1 MKLKT
6 IITCLALGA
15 ACCGL
20 QAQDKPKEN
29 PWFLQG
35 QLGMTYATG
44 GTGIGRLLSPGGSLS
59 VGKYFSPVWGA
70 RLNIGGWVAKT
81 PGVYSGSDSFF
92 YGSATV
98 DGLMNLSQ
106 LIRRYPERLFD
117 VNVIAGIGFNRSF
130 NHASSFMGKLGLI
143 GSFRLNSAIDFN
155 IEATANGVGDRWNGR
170 DDHGID
176 TYFNLGL
183 GFTYKFGRMPKCV
196 TCISEEYPETMYSEE
211 DMNELVNRMREAAKA
226 DCAESRVDT
235 VLVEKDCP
243 PASNTVVKGIRS
255 HVQFQLGRSDIQPSQ
270 EMNIVAIADYMK
282 QYPTCNATINGYAD
296 KGTGTREINVRL
308 AKQRAEKV
316 RDCLVQKYGI
326 DAKRLSVMSMEG
338 DEQPF
343 ANNNDW
349 NRVVIIMAD

>member
-1 MKLKT
+1 MKFKS

-15 ACCGL
+15 ACSL

-29 PWFLQG
+29 PWFMQG
-35 QLGMTYATG
+35 QLGITYSTG

-70 RLNIGGWVAKT
+70 RVNIGGWVAKT

-106 LIRRYPERLFD
+106 LIRKYPERLFD
-117 VNVIAGIGFNRSF
+117 VSVIAGIGFNRSF
-130 NHASSFMGKLGLI
+130 NHASSFMGKLGLM
-143 GSFRLNSAIDFN
+143 GSFRLNDAIDFN
-155 IEATANGVGDRWNGR
+155 VEATANGVGDRWNGR

-176 TYFNLGL
+176 TYFNLGM

-196 TCISEEYPETMYSEE
+196 SCISEEYPETMYSED
-211 DMNELVNRMREAAKA
+211 DMNELVNRMRQAAQA
-226 DCAESRVDT
+226 DCAETRVDT
-235 VLVEKDCP
+235 VLVEKDCSP
-243 PASNTVVKGIRS
+243 VPDKVVKGIRS
-255 HVQFQLGRSDIQPSQ
+255 HVQFQLGKTTIQPSQ

-282 QYPTCNATINGYAD
+282 QYPDANATINGYAD
-296 KGTGTREINVRL
+296 TGTGTPQINHRL
-308 AKQRAEKV
+308 AQERAEVV
-316 RDCLVQKYGI
+316 RDCLVKKYGI
-326 DAKRLSVMSMEG
+326 ESDRLFVMSMEG

-343 ANNNDW
+343 SKNNDW

>member
-1 MKLKT
+1 MKFKS

-15 ACCGL
+15 ACSL

-29 PWFLQG
+29 PWFMQG
-35 QLGMTYATG
+35 QLGITYSTG

-70 RLNIGGWVAKT
+70 RVNIGGWVAKT

-92 YGSATV
+92 YGSATI

-106 LIRRYPERLFD
+106 LIRKYPERLFD
-117 VNVIAGIGFNRSF
+117 VSVIAGIGFNRSF
-130 NHASSFMGKLGLI
+130 NHASSFMGKLGLM
-143 GSFRLNSAIDFN
+143 GSFRLNDAIDLN
-155 IEATANGVGDRWNGR
+155 VEATANGVGDRWNGR

-176 TYFNLGL
+176 TYFNLGVGL
-183 GFTYKFGRMPKCV
+183 TYKFGRMPKCV
-196 TCISEEYPETMYSEE
+196 SCISEEYPETMYSED
-211 DMNELVNRMREAAKA
+211 DMNELVNRMREAAQA
-226 DCAESRVDT
+226 DCAETRIDT

-243 PASNTVVKGIRS
+243 PVPDKVVKGIRS
-255 HVQFQLGRSDIQPSQ
+255 HVQFQLGKTTIQPSQ

-282 QYPTCNATINGYAD
+282 QYPDANATINGYAD
-296 KGTGTREINVRL
+296 TGTGTPQINHRL
-308 AKQRAEKV
+308 AQERAEVV
-316 RDCLVQKYGI
+316 RDCLVKKYGI
-326 DAKRLSVMSMEG
+326 ESDRLFVMSMEG

-343 ANNNDW
+343 SKNNDW

>member
-1 MKLKT
+1 MKFKS

-15 ACCGL
+15 ACSL

-29 PWFLQG
+29 PWFMQG
-35 QLGMTYATG
+35 QLGITYSTG

-70 RLNIGGWVAKT
+70 RVNIGGWVAKT

-106 LIRRYPERLFD
+106 LIRKYPERLFD
-117 VNVIAGIGFNRSF
+117 VSVIAGIGFNRSF
-130 NHASSFMGKLGLI
+130 NHASSFMGKLGLM
-143 GSFRLNSAIDFN
+143 GSFRLNDAIDFN
-155 IEATANGVGDRWNGR
+155 VEATANGVGDRWNGR

-176 TYFNLGL
+176 TYFNLGM
-183 GFTYKFGRMPKCV
+183 GFTCKFGRMPKCV
-196 TCISEEYPETMYSEE
+196 SCISEEYPETMYSED
-211 DMNELVNRMREAAKA
+211 DMNELVNRMRQAAQA
-226 DCAESRVDT
+226 DCAETRVDT
-235 VLVEKDCP
+235 VLVEKDCSP
-243 PASNTVVKGIRS
+243 VPDKVVKGIRS
-255 HVQFQLGRSDIQPSQ
+255 HVQFQLGKTTIQPSQ

-282 QYPTCNATINGYAD
+282 QYPDANATINGYAD
-296 KGTGTREINVRL
+296 TGTGTPQINHRL
-308 AKQRAEKV
+308 AQERAEVV
-316 RDCLVQKYGI
+316 RDCLVKKYGI
-326 DAKRLSVMSMEG
+326 ESDRLFVMSMEG

-343 ANNNDW
+343 SKNNDW

>member
-1 MKLKT
+1 MKFKS

-15 ACCGL
+15 ACSL

-29 PWFLQG
+29 PWFMQG
-35 QLGMTYATG
+35 QLGITYSTG

-70 RLNIGGWVAKT
+70 RVNIGGWVAKM

-106 LIRRYPERLFD
+106 LIRKYPECLFD
-117 VNVIAGIGFNRSF
+117 VSVIAGIGFNRSF
-130 NHASSFMGKLGLI
+130 NHASSFMGKLGLM
-143 GSFRLNSAIDFN
+143 GSFRLNDAIDLN
-155 IEATANGVGDRWNGR
+155 VEATANGVGDRWNGR

-176 TYFNLGL
+176 TYFNLGVGL
-183 GFTYKFGRMPKCV
+183 TYKFGRMPKCV
-196 TCISEEYPETMYSEE
+196 SCISEEYPETMYSED
-211 DMNELVNRMREAAKA
+211 DMNELVNRMREAAQA
-226 DCAESRVDT
+226 DCAETRIDT

-243 PASNTVVKGIRS
+243 PVSDKVVKGIRS
-255 HVQFQLGRSDIQPSQ
+255 HVQFQLGKTTIQPSQ

-282 QYPTCNATINGYAD
+282 QYPDANATINGYAD
-296 KGTGTREINVRL
+296 TGTGTPQINHRL
-308 AKQRAEKV
+308 AQERAEVV
-316 RDCLVQKYGI
+316 RDCLVKKYGI
-326 DAKRLSVMSMEG
+326 ESDRLFVMSMEG

-343 ANNNDW
+343 SKNNDW

>member
-1 MKLKT
+1 MKFKS

-15 ACCGL
+15 ACSL

-29 PWFLQG
+29 PWFMQG
-35 QLGMTYATG
+35 QLGITYSTG

-70 RLNIGGWVAKT
+70 RVNIGGWVAKT

-106 LIRRYPERLFD
+106 LIRKYPERLFD
-117 VNVIAGIGFNRSF
+117 VSVIAGIGFNRSF
-130 NHASSFMGKLGLI
+130 NHASSFMGKLGLM
-143 GSFRLNSAIDFN
+143 GSFRLNDAIDFN
-155 IEATANGVGDRWNGR
+155 VEATANGVGDRWNGR

-176 TYFNLGL
+176 TYFNLGVGL
-183 GFTYKFGRMPKCV
+183 TYKFGRMPKCV
-196 TCISEEYPETMYSEE
+196 SCISEEYPETMYSED
-211 DMNELVNRMREAAKA
+211 DMNELVNRMRQAAQA
-226 DCAESRVDT
+226 DCAETRVDT
-235 VLVEKDCP
+235 VLVEKDCSP
-243 PASNTVVKGIRS
+243 VPDKVVKGIRS
-255 HVQFQLGRSDIQPSQ
+255 HVQFQLGKTTIQPSQ

-282 QYPTCNATINGYAD
+282 QYPDANATINGYAD
-296 KGTGTREINVRL
+296 TGTGTPQINHRL
-308 AKQRAEKV
+308 AQERAEVV
-316 RDCLVQKYGI
+316 RDCLVKKYGI
-326 DAKRLSVMSMEG
+326 ESDRLFVMSMEG

-343 ANNNDW
+343 SKNNDW